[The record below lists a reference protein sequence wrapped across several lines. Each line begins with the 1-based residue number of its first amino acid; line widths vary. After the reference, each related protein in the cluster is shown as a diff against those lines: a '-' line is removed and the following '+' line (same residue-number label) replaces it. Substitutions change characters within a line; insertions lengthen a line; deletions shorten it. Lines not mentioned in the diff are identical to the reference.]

1 MLTNKQ
7 LTAKIASVSKRNATL
22 RADIQIILINAAA
35 HAYTSRDVTFYTRLI
50 DATSGMN
57 RKRIAVWV
65 RDYGL
70 AILQKDGTF
79 SLNKT
84 ARAETDFADG
94 DAMVT
99 YLMDEA
105 RPWYA
110 DEETPAQIAKELD
123 VAARLKALTSQIKN
137 ASQNN
142 TVVKVDFKAAR
153 EAIAALETVLAA
165 SA

>member
-1 MLTNKQ
+1 MLTSKELN
-7 LTAKIASVSKRNATL
+7 AKIAGIRKSTAAL
-22 RADIQIILINAAA
+22 RESIQIVLVNAAA
-35 HAYTSRDVTFYTRLI
+35 HAYIHGDVTAYTRLI